1 MTASSKPDVPARR
14 AVPPA
19 VLLAALAVVAGC
31 SRGDASAGAT
41 STRTIE
47 IGPQD
52 LAVVAER
59 RIEAGPQMSG
69 SLQPDREATVRA
81 EVAGAVLQTFVDQ
94 GHRVAAG
101 TPLARIDDTAIREL
115 YLSARSGLTAAQTS
129 ADVAKRD
136 LERAEKL
143 AAAGAIAERDVENA
157 RRADVAAQSQLAD
170 ARARFT
176 AAGEQLAKTTVKA
189 PFAGVV
195 SVRAANAGDLASPG
209 APLFTIVDPTSMRL
223 EGAVP
228 SEQLASVRLG
238 MPVTFTVQGYP
249 GKTFT
254 GRISRINPVADPV
267 TRQVRILASIPN
279 DGGTLVGG
287 LFAEGRVSSEAR
299 TGIVVPIG
307 AVNQRDFV
315 PTVTRV
321 KNGRAEKVAVETG
334 LQDPGADVVEIT
346 KGLVPGDTVL
356 TGGAQGIEPGT
367 AIRVQAVRDGVA
379 SSRD

>member
-1 MTASSKPDVPARR
+1 MTASTMPNAAARR
-14 AVPPA
+14 AA
-19 VLLAALAVVAGC
+19 SLALLLAALGGIVAC
-31 SRGDASAGAT
+31 NRGDANAETT
-41 STRTIE
+41 SDRSIE

-81 EVAGAVLQTFVDQ
+81 EVAGTVLQTFVDQ
-94 GHRVAAG
+94 GNRVGAG
-101 TPLARIDDTAIREL
+101 TVLARIDDTSIRDAF
-115 YLSARSGLTAAQTS
+115 LSARSGLTSAQTS

-136 LERAEKL
+136 LERSEKL
-143 AAAGAIAERDVENA
+143 VAAGAIAERDVENA
-157 RRADVAAQSQLAD
+157 RRGNVAAQSQLAD

-176 AAGEQLAKTTVKA
+176 AAEEQLAKTTVKA

-195 SVRAANAGDLASPG
+195 SVRSVNAGDLASPG
-209 APLFTIVDPTSMRL
+209 AALFTIVDPTSMRL

-228 SEQLASVRLG
+228 SEQLSAVRLG

-249 GKTFT
+249 GKSFT

-299 TGIVVPIG
+299 TGIVVPVS

-321 KNGRAEKVAVETG
+321 KNGKTEKVAVETG
-334 LQDPGADVVEIT
+334 LQDSGADVIEIR
-346 KGLVPGDTVL
+346 KGLTPGDTVL

-367 AIRVQAVRDGVA
+367 TIRVQVVRDRVVTNN
-379 SSRD
+379 

>member
-1 MTASSKPDVPARR
+1 MTDTSMPNLPARR
-14 AVPPA
+14 VAPSLA
-19 VLLAALAVVAGC
+19 VLLAALAVAACG
-31 SRGDASAGAT
+31 RGEANAEPASGKT
-41 STRTIE
+41 VE
-47 IGPQD
+47 VGPQD

-59 RIEAGPQMSG
+59 RIESGPQMSG

-81 EVAGAVLQTFVDQ
+81 EVAGTVLQTFVDQ
-94 GHRVAAG
+94 GNRVGAG
-101 TPLARIDDTAIREL
+101 TMLARIDDTSIRDAF
-115 YLSARSGLTAAQTS
+115 LSARSGLTAAQTS

-136 LERAEKL
+136 LERSEKL
-143 AAAGAIAERDVENA
+143 AAAGAIADRDVENA
-157 RRADVAAQSQLAD
+157 RRANLASQSQLAD
-170 ARARFT
+170 AKARFT
-176 AAGEQLAKTTVKA
+176 AMEEQLAKTTVKA

-195 SVRAANAGDLASPG
+195 SVRSVNAGDLASPG
-209 APLFTIVDPTSMRL
+209 AALFTIVDPTSMRL

-254 GRISRINPVADPV
+254 GRITRINPVADPV

-279 DGGTLVGG
+279 DAGTLVGG

-321 KNGRAEKVAVETG
+321 KNGRTEKVAVETG
-334 LQDPGADVVEIT
+334 IQDSGADVVEIR
-346 KGLVPGDTVL
+346 KGLAPGDTVL
-356 TGGAQGIEPGT
+356 TGGAQGLEPGT
-367 AIRVQAVRDGVA
+367 TIRVQVVRDRVV
-379 SSRD
+379 SSNR